1 MRSYA
6 VKSIG
11 KAIKSP
17 RTPKKVRGLFSFLLR
32 IFEKGFAMSTAQTFP
47 EHHKASVERELTGSQ
62 LLLELLKR
70 EGVDT
75 IFGYPGGAIMPVYDA
90 LYDYRD
96 EITHILVR
104 HEQGAAHAA
113 EGYARATG
121 RVGVCMA
128 TSGPG
133 ATNLVTGIA
142 DAMLDSVPM
151 VCITGQVGRSFLGTD
166 AFQETDIIG
175 ITVPITK
182 WNFQVTDARE
192 LLSVIPKA
200 FAVARSGRPGPVLI
214 DITKNAQ
221 FEKVSVNLSEVPTG
235 VVMKNRRVI
244 DLSGLREAAR
254 LLNAAQRPLMF
265 VGQGVLISGAH
276 EELRAFVDASGIPVA
291 STLLG
296 LSSLPTDHPQY
307 VGMLGMHGNYG
318 PNLLTNQADVILA
331 VGMRFDDRVTGK
343 LAEYARQARVIHVDI
358 DPAEVNKNVQVE
370 VGIVSD
376 AKAALRALTPLINR
390 TGSEAWRAEFAKC
403 HEQEWHKVISRDLA
417 SRDGLPTMSKVVA
430 DLGRVTRGEAIVVTD
445 VGQHQMAAARYYPF
459 RRPNTLLTSGGLGT
473 MGYALPAAMGAAVGK
488 PGERILAIIG
498 DGGFQMT
505 LQELGTIAQWK
516 LPVKVVI
523 VNNNFLGMVR
533 QWQQL
538 FFEKRYS
545 SVEMTN
551 PNFIKL
557 AEAYDIP
564 ARQVSQCRDVASA
577 LEEMWETPGPYVL
590 EVVCEKEEN
599 VFPMVPAGASIAD
612 IRLE

>member
-1 MRSYA
+1 
-6 VKSIG
+6 
-11 KAIKSP
+11 
-17 RTPKKVRGLFSFLLR
+17 
-32 IFEKGFAMSTAQTFP
+32 MSTAHNLPHEQGAPGLQEF
-47 EHHKASVERELTGSQ
+47 TGAQ

-70 EGVDT
+70 ERVDT

-96 EITHILVR
+96 DIQHILVR

-113 EGYARATG
+113 EGYARASG

-182 WNFQVTDARE
+182 WNYQVTSAEE
-192 LLSVIPKA
+192 LLTVIPKA
-200 FAVARSGRPGPVLI
+200 FAVSRSGRPGPVLI

-221 FEKVSVNLSEVPTG
+221 FEKVSVDLSAMSKGRSFECEHIVE
-235 VVMKNRRVI
+235 
-244 DLSGLREAAR
+244 LSGLREAAR
-254 LLNAAQRPLMF
+254 LINEAKRPLMF
-265 VGQGVLISGAH
+265 VGHGCLISGAH
-276 EELRAFVDASGIPVA
+276 EEARAFVEKAEIPVA

-296 LSSLPTDHPQY
+296 LTTIPTSHPLY

-318 PNLLTNQADVILA
+318 PNVLTNKADVIIA

-343 LAEYARQARVIHVDI
+343 LSEYAREAKIIHIDI
-358 DPAEVNKNVQVE
+358 DPAELNKNVQIA
-370 VGIVSD
+370 VGIVCD
-376 AKAALRALTPLINR
+376 AKQALRALTPLIQR
-390 TGSEAWRAEFAKC
+390 ERSKEWFDEFTAC
-403 HEQEWHKVISRDLA
+403 HEREHEKVIARDLA
-417 SRDGLPTMSKVVA
+417 PRTGLPTMGKVID
-430 DLGRVTRGEAIVVTD
+430 DLGVVTRGEAIVVTD

-459 RRPNTLLTSGGLGT
+459 RKPNTLLTSGGLGT
-473 MGYALPAAMGAAVGK
+473 MGYALPAAMGAAVGV
-488 PGERILAIIG
+488 PNQRVVAVIG

-516 LPVKVVI
+516 LPVKIVI
-523 VNNNFLGMVR
+523 LNNNFLGMVR

-538 FFEKRYS
+538 FFDKRYS
-545 SVEMTN
+545 SVEMEN
-551 PNFIKL
+551 PDFLKL
-557 AEAYDIP
+557 AEAYRIP
-564 ARQVSQCRDVASA
+564 SKQVTRCCDVQAA
-577 LEEMWETPGPYVL
+577 LIEMWETPGPYLV

-599 VFPMVPAGASIAD
+599 VFPMVPAGASVAD